1 VKQILNTKQAIK
13 LASALRDSNKT
24 LVLVGG
30 CFDILHIGHLSFLEK
45 AKNKG
50 DILFV
55 LLESDQ
61 DIKNKKGLNR
71 PINNQKNRARLLS
84 ALKIV
89 DYVVLLSEMKNDQ
102 DYDLLLNKIKPD
114 IIAVTTGDKSLT
126 NKTRQAK
133 NINAKLLE
141 VIKLVP
147 HKSSTKIIDVL
158 SQEK

>member
-1 VKQILNTKQAIK
+1 MKQILNTKQAIK